1 MAESKSPLEHARA
14 SFSRR
19 AWSDAFEALVSIE
32 KGAPL
37 DLADLERLV
46 WSAALTGHDEVFV
59 GALERLHKACTAA
72 LENKRAARAAFW
84 LSFHLASFGSASAP
98 GWLARA
104 NRLVENEPEPCA
116 ERGYLLLPMVERHL
130 AAADA
135 AAAEEV
141 ANNAARI
148 GERCGDRDLVALAR
162 SLEARALLEQ
172 NRIEAGLSLLD
183 EIMVAVTSGELS
195 PLVTGIVYC
204 SAIVRCQRV
213 FALERAREWTAALT
227 RWCNEQ
233 PQLVTFTGL
242 CLVHRAEIMQL
253 GGAWVEATNEVR
265 QVSERRTNAD
275 PEVFGDAC
283 YQQAEL
289 LRLRGDLAEA
299 ERMYRLASEN
309 GCDPQPGLALLRLLQ
324 RQEEHAVNTIRRVFS
339 TTTVRWRQARLLP
352 AFIEIMLSA
361 GHLDEARAGC
371 RELQDIAT
379 EFGTEIIGAM
389 AAQARGAV
397 FVAEGN
403 HRAAIEPLRHAFGT
417 WQRAKAPYIAARI
430 RVLLGRALF
439 SLGDDDSAALERA
452 AARKVFEE
460 LGAAPD
466 LMALDAAHDAA
477 SMRHPSSSHNLSRR
491 ELEVLR
497 LVATGKTNK
506 AIARALSVSER
517 TVDRHVSNIFTKIR
531 VATRAA
537 ATAFAYENGLV

>member
-1 MAESKSPLEHARA
+1 MPASKSPLEHARA
-14 SFSRR
+14 SFDRR
-19 AWSDAFEALVSIE
+19 AWSDAFEALARIE
-32 KGAPL
+32 KDAPL
-37 DLADLERLV
+37 DLADLDRLV

-59 GALERLHKACTAA
+59 GALERLHKACVAA

-84 LSFHLASFGSASAP
+84 LGFHLASFGSASAP

-104 NRLVENEPEPCA
+104 NRLIENEQEPCA
-116 ERGYLLLPMVERHL
+116 ERGYLLLPTVERHL

-162 SLEARALLEQ
+162 NLEGRALLEQ
-172 NRIEAGLSLLD
+172 GRIEAGLSLLD
-183 EIMVAVTSGELS
+183 EVMVAVTAGELS

-204 SAIVRCQRV
+204 NAIVRCQRV

-253 GGAWVEATNEVR
+253 GGAWREATNEVR

-283 YQQAEL
+283 YQEAEL
-289 LRLRGDLAEA
+289 LRLRGDVAEA
-299 ERMYRLASEN
+299 ERMYCLASEN
-309 GCDPQPGLALLRLLQ
+309 GCDPQPGLALLRVMQ
-324 RQEEHAVNTIRRVFS
+324 RQTEHAVNTIRRVLS
-339 TTTVRWRQARLLP
+339 TTTVRWRRARLLP

-361 GHLDEARAGC
+361 GHIDEARVAC
-371 RELQDIAT
+371 RELEDIAH
-379 EFGTEIIGAM
+379 EFGTEILGAM

-397 FVAEGN
+397 FVAEEN
-403 HRAAIEPLRHAFGT
+403 HHGAIEPLRHAFGI
-417 WQRAKAPYIAARI
+417 WQRAKAPYIGARI
-430 RVLLGRALF
+430 RVLLGHAF
-439 SLGDDDSAALERA
+439 FALGDHDSAALERA

-466 LMALDAAHDAA
+466 LMALDALDAA
-477 SMRHPSSSHNLSRR
+477 STGHPSSSHNLSRR

-497 LVATGKTNK
+497 LLATGKTNK
-506 AIARALSVSER
+506 AIARALFVSER
-517 TVDRHVSNIFTKIR
+517 TVDRHVSNIFMKIG